1 MTNNR
6 RRVVVT
12 GMGTVNPIAKSL
24 DEYWSSLIEGKSG
37 AAPIEGFSTD
47 RLATKFACQV
57 RDWDPLD
64 HMDRR
69 LVQRSARFTHLAVAA
84 SRMAVDDAGLEMSKE
99 DPYRVGIELGT
110 GIGGFDMMTTM
121 AAEYLHGG
129 RLHPLFATMVIPNIA
144 AAQVAMQFGM
154 KGQNSTIVTACAA
167 STHAMGTSMRAIR
180 EGHADVMLAAGTE
193 ASLCETGIASFNA
206 IKALSTRNDDIERA
220 SRPFDGT
227 RDGFVPAEGAGTL
240 VLESLEHAEQRGA
253 RIYGEVLGFGNTDDA
268 FHQVAPDETGE
279 APAEAIRIAL
289 RDAGI
294 QPQDVDYVNAHGTST
309 QLNDAGETKALKL
322 AFGEHARKLAISSTK
337 SMLGHLLGA
346 AGAVEAIATLLC
358 INHGVVHPTIN
369 YSTADPEC
377 DLDYVPNEP
386 RRMNVDIA
394 ISNGFGFGG
403 QNSVIVLK
411 KFEA

>member
-206 IKALSTRNDDIERA
+206 IKALSTRNDDIDHASGAARNHEPDGLLGIAALRGCRSRCERHK
-220 SRPFDGT
+220 RG
-227 RDGFVPAEGAGTL
+227 AEGKF
-240 VLESLEHAEQRGA
+240 Q
-253 RIYGEVLGFGNTDDA
+253 N
-268 FHQVAPDETGE
+268 VAPIH
-279 APAEAIRIAL
+279 AIISR
-289 RDAGI
+289 AGG
-294 QPQDVDYVNAHGTST
+294 QSSS
-309 QLNDAGETKALKL
+309 LKY
-322 AFGEHARKLAISSTK
+322 A
-337 SMLGHLLGA
+337 A
-346 AGAVEAIATLLC
+346 AGDKAS
-358 INHGVVHPTIN
+358 P
-369 YSTADPEC
+369 
-377 DLDYVPNEP
+377 
-386 RRMNVDIA
+386 
-394 ISNGFGFGG
+394 
-403 QNSVIVLK
+403 
-411 KFEA
+411 